1 MSSSATS
8 RPKAKYSS
16 MVPVPTVA
24 RVWPCRSPQ
33 KVLGSPGR
41 TARIRLDAATWSPR
55 AAVMRASAPAAVS
68 ARPVSRVAASSPLLH
83 ATRAGSPATGAPSA
97 PSRTSPVNRSQGLP
111 QASSALTSAS
121 NGSPG
126 AHRRG
131 GRDDEPVEV
140 AAHHVD
146 HRRGVEHR
154 VQLGAEGI
162 HEEPELTAA
171 LAERLGA
178 RAGAAAAPVA
188 DGHVDAVAGIE
199 RAVGHRDHEALEP
212 RPHLAA
218 RLEGERGHRR
228 LARRLEPHRAVF
240 GGARVGELRL
250 APVGGEARGDLDAR
264 PLVVAVGADLVG
276 DGPRAE
282 RARDDGLGG
291 RDPRPP
297 DVPGIRL
304 DRHRGVRSARR
315 LRPLPAPHHRL
326 GIERRHRMGLTT
338 RLPGLPARK
347 RSTLSTAARRPS
359 RMTSGVCPALWGEQ
373 ITLGSAAIASPGA
386 SGS

>member
-1 MSSSATS
+1 MSSTSAWEERWSDATSPRYITFRSPPPGVMPDHSYPTKMTQRPSAWKRSISRRSRCHSCSVTWKSLAWWHIMSSSATS

-68 ARPVSRVAASSPLLH
+68 VEAREPGRGQLAAPPRDARGKASDRCALGAEPDLAREPLAGIAPGVLGLDERVERLARSDC
-83 ATRAGSPATGAPSA
+83 RGS
-97 PSRTSPVNRSQGLP
+97 
-111 QASSALTSAS
+111 
-121 NGSPG
+121 
-126 AHRRG
+126 H
-131 GRDDEPVEV
+131 DDEPVEV

-162 HEEPELTAA
+162 HEEPEFTAP

-264 PLVVAVGADLVG
+264 PLVVAVGADLV
-276 DGPRAE
+276 A
-282 RARDDGLGG
+282 
-291 RDPRPP
+291 
-297 DVPGIRL
+297 
-304 DRHRGVRSARR
+304 
-315 LRPLPAPHHRL
+315 
-326 GIERRHRMGLTT
+326 
-338 RLPGLPARK
+338 
-347 RSTLSTAARRPS
+347 
-359 RMTSGVCPALWGEQ
+359 
-373 ITLGSAAIASPGA
+373 
-386 SGS
+386 